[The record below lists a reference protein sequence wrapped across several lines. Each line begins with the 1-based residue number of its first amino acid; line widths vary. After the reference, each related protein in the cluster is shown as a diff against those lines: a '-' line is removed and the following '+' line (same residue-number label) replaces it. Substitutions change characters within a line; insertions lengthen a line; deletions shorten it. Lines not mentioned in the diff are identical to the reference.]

1 MFIFLLFVSF
11 LVLGAIFYNALE
23 DEATVLKVVIF
34 VFGIALNMAAVLSSV
49 SFGEDVGKVEGLV
62 ESGKYEIVTNE
73 DYSLKE
79 LETFLKIN
87 GVYLKEVDNE
97 EKTLWK
103 TFCLHYVF
111 LKKTTN

>member
-11 LVLGAIFYNALE
+11 LTLGTIFYSLLE

-34 VFGIALNMAAVLSSV
+34 VFGIALNIAAVLSSV

-62 ESGKYEIVTNE
+62 ESDKYEIVTNE

-87 GVYLKEVDNE
+87 GVYLKEVDE
-97 EKTLWK
+97 
-103 TFCLHYVF
+103 
-111 LKKTTN
+111 

>member
-1 MFIFLLFVSF
+1 MFVFLLLVS
-11 LVLGAIFYNALE
+11 LLALGAIFYKAME

-34 VFGIALNMAAVLSSV
+34 IFGIALNIAAVVSSI

-79 LETFLKIN
+79 LETFLKVN
-87 GVYLKEVDNE
+87 GVYLKEVD
-97 EKTLWK
+97 K
-103 TFCLHYVF
+103 
-111 LKKTTN
+111 

>member
-1 MFIFLLFVSF
+1 MNMFIFLLFVSL
-11 LVLGAIFYNALE
+11 LVLGTCFYNALE
-23 DEATVLKVVIF
+23 DEATVLKVVTL
-34 VFGIALNMAAVLSSV
+34 VFGIVLNIAAVLSSV

-87 GVYLKEVDNE
+87 GVYLKEVDE
-97 EKTLWK
+97 
-103 TFCLHYVF
+103 
-111 LKKTTN
+111 

>member
-1 MFIFLLFVSF
+1 MFIFLLFISF
-11 LVLGAIFYNALE
+11 LILGAVFHSLLE

-34 VFGIALNMAAVLSSV
+34 VFGIALNIAAVISSV

-62 ESGKYEIVTNE
+62 ESGKYEIVTND

-87 GVYLKEVDNE
+87 GVYLKEVDE
-97 EKTLWK
+97 
-103 TFCLHYVF
+103 
-111 LKKTTN
+111 

>member
-11 LVLGAIFYNALE
+11 LALGAIFYNALK
-23 DEATVLKVVIF
+23 DEAKVLKVAIF
-34 VFGIALNMAAVLSSV
+34 VFGIALNIAAVVSSV

-79 LETFLKIN
+79 LETFLKVN
-87 GVYLKEVDNE
+87 GVYLKEVD
-97 EKTLWK
+97 K
-103 TFCLHYVF
+103 
-111 LKKTTN
+111 

>member
-11 LVLGAIFYNALE
+11 LALGTICYNALE

-34 VFGIALNMAAVLSSV
+34 VFGIVLNIAAVVSSL

-79 LETFLKIN
+79 LETFIKIN
-87 GVYLKEVDNE
+87 GVYLKEVDE
-97 EKTLWK
+97 
-103 TFCLHYVF
+103 
-111 LKKTTN
+111 

>member
-1 MFIFLLFVSF
+1 MFVFLILVSF
-11 LVLGAIFYNALE
+11 LALGAIFYNAMK

-34 VFGIALNMAAVLSSV
+34 IFGIALNIAAVVASV

-79 LETFLKIN
+79 LETFHKIN
-87 GVYLKEVDNE
+87 GVYLKEVD
-97 EKTLWK
+97 K
-103 TFCLHYVF
+103 
-111 LKKTTN
+111 